1 VSTRPLTGVTV
12 IDLTRI
18 VSGPLACYYLAALG
32 ADVLRVDPPGGDMT
46 WRAPPFVGPNGVHR
60 GPRGDHDFALAPLRR
75 SRGKRSLVV
84 DIKHPRGRALVLDL
98 LRGTDV
104 LVENFRPGVMDGLG
118 LSPDV
123 LMAANPRLLHCS
135 ITGFG
140 HAGPYHDRPAMD
152 VVVQAMSGFLAKTGF
167 PDGPPVK
174 SGVMIGD
181 QLTSVFAALAIVAA
195 LRQRELDGRG
205 RFVDVTMFESLLN
218 LLWDEPVDH
227 YAEIGL
233 PSRSGNVDLRSA
245 PLGVYETA
253 DGHVAIVLTDDRQ
266 WRALCGHLGRADLAR
281 LTSADRQG
289 DVMIE
294 VNDVVGRWC
303 RAHTTVEC
311 MAAFDDCDLPAGAV
325 EPPSVGRTDPHV
337 AALGSLEQLEGGPD
351 GAPTPFLGARVPF
364 RIGDVDLRAS
374 PAEPLGSSTDAVL
387 RERCGLDD
395 ETLAELRAEGVIG

>member
-1 VSTRPLTGVTV
+1 MSVRPLSGVTV

-18 VSGPLACYYLAALG
+18 VSGPLACHYLAALG
-32 ADVLRVDPPGGDMT
+32 AEVLRVDPPGGDMT

-60 GPRGDHDFALAPLRR
+60 GPRGDEDLALAPLRR
-75 SRGKRSLVV
+75 GRGKRSLVI
-84 DIKHPRGRALVLDL
+84 DIKDPRGRQLLLDL
-98 LRGTDV
+98 LAGSDV
-104 LVENFRPGVMDGLG
+104 LVENFRPGVMDGLE

-123 LMAANPRLLHCS
+123 LGATNPRLLHCS

-140 HAGPYHDRPAMD
+140 HAGPYRDRPAMD

-167 PDGPPVK
+167 SDGPPVK

-195 LRQRELDGRG
+195 LRQRDLDGRG

-227 YAEIGL
+227 YADSGL
-233 PSRSGNVDLRSA
+233 PERSGNVDLRSA

-266 WRALCGHLGRADLAR
+266 WRALCGHLRRADLAR

-303 RAHTTVEC
+303 RARTTVEC
-311 MAAFDDCDLPAGAV
+311 MAAFADCDLPAGAV

-337 AALGSLEQLEGGPD
+337 AALGSLEQLEAGRD

-364 RIGDVDLRAS
+364 RIGDVDLGAS

-387 RERCGLDD
+387 RERCALDRAA
-395 ETLAELRAEGVIG
+395 LAELRADGVIG